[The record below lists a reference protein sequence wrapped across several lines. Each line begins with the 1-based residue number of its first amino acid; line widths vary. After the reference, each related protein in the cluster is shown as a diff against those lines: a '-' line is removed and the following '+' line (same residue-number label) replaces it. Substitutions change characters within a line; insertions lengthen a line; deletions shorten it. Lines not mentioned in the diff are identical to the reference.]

1 MIVNRHESLD
11 LFALLP
17 ELRLEM
23 EPELAELDRW
33 LEDDTLFSRVR
44 ADLARRYPNF
54 ETLGRPSTPVEVILR
69 MLVVKRLYDW
79 SYEEAERFISDSITL
94 RQFCK
99 LYLEA
104 APDDTT
110 LIRWANL
117 IEPDTLQELNE
128 WAVELA
134 RTLKVTRGQRL
145 RTDGTVVETNIHYP
159 TDSSLLYDGVRV
171 LGRFARRT
179 KQLVGKKAWRG
190 ARGEPFRDR
199 SRSAKQLSRMV
210 DQLARRSPNPGVR
223 ATCRDAYKRLLKVA
237 RASIGQARQLVGML
251 SETRTATRE
260 KAETLSRDLKHFSGL
275 LSRVVSQTERRVFA
289 AEPVPAAEKLVSIF
303 EPHTT
308 IIRRGKTAKPTEF
321 GRKVWLSE
329 VEGGIVSSY
338 RVLDGNPDDVG
349 QVEPELNHHFRE
361 FGSPPQLLATDRG
374 CHSKDNER
382 LAKELEVRRVCLP
395 QRGKKTAERQKHE
408 RQRWYRCARRF
419 RAGSEE
425 RISVLKRR
433 GQLGRC
439 RDRGEEGFGRWV
451 GWGILAANLDRIARH
466 LAAKEQRV

>member
-1 MIVNRHESLD
+1 M
-11 LFALLP
+11 
-17 ELRLEM
+17 
-23 EPELAELDRW
+23 
-33 LEDDTLFSRVR
+33 
-44 ADLARRYPNF
+44 
-54 ETLGRPSTPVEVILR
+54 
-69 MLVVKRLYDW
+69 
-79 SYEEAERFISDSITL
+79 
-94 RQFCK
+94 
-99 LYLEA
+99 
-104 APDDTT
+104 
-110 LIRWANL
+110 
-117 IEPDTLQELNE
+117 
-128 WAVELA
+128 
-134 RTLKVTRGQRL
+134 
-145 RTDGTVVETNIHYP
+145 
-159 TDSSLLYDGVRV
+159 
-171 LGRFARRT
+171 
-179 KQLVGKKAWRG
+179 
-190 ARGEPFRDR
+190 
-199 SRSAKQLSRMV
+199 
-210 DQLARRSPNPGVR
+210 
-223 ATCRDAYKRLLKVA
+223 KVA

-275 LSRVVSQTERRVFA
+275 LSRMVSQTERRVFA
-289 AEPVPAAEKLVSIF
+289 AETVPAAEKLVSIF

-308 IIRRGKTAKPTEF
+308 IIRRGKTAKPTVF

-349 QVEPELNHHFRE
+349 QVEPELNHHIRV

-382 LAKELEVRRVCLP
+382 LAKELGVRRVCLP

-419 RAGSEE
+419 RAGSEG

-451 GWGILAANLDRIARH
+451 EWGILAANLDRIARH
-466 LAAKEQRV
+466 LAAKEQRG